1 MIQDV
6 EILKTQTFFVEKP
19 KLTAVHV
26 SVLLVY
32 RGNFN
37 DERLIAS
44 REFSL
49 SDLQDKPL
57 VWLDLFLGMTPQNKT
72 QIAFAGVKG
81 STLYILRKD
90 GEKLSVVKKEGF
102 TYTFS
107 DDYDEGYII
116 ATNIW

>member
-1 MIQDV
+1 MRKNEV
-6 EILKTQTFFVEKP
+6 LKTEKFFLKNP
-19 KLTAVHV
+19 KLQKIRI

-57 VWLDLFLGMTPQNKT
+57 VWQDLFLGKKPQNQT
-72 QIAFAGVKG
+72 QIAFAGVEG
-81 STLYILRKD
+81 QTLYILQKEN
-90 GEKLSVVKKEGF
+90 EKLTVFKKRSF
-102 TYTFS
+102 SYTFT
-107 DDYDEGYII
+107 DDYDESYII